1 MIPDQRFDKT
11 AKTFLARPVRG
22 STRLIMAAVTALA
35 LGLLGLIISL
45 NVHASVPLN
54 CAASPHVCGF
64 PDATN
69 TGFSPTAHL
78 LSVPSQVTS
87 GPGWKYDTRGWVEV
101 SGKGA
106 TLSGLYIPY
115 NLDISASDVTIN
127 NVEVVEP
134 GNNPGISLRHTSN
147 VTIENSDI
155 SSPYNTGPNRNQ
167 VAIKDIFGD
176 STGTTINANN
186 IWNTSTAVQISEGT
200 VENNYIHN
208 LGYLTGDHIDG
219 IASHAGQAALSIVN
233 NTVLNS
239 LNQTCAIGLFE
250 DFGPQFNVK
259 ITGNLLAGGGYAV
272 YGGANPGKA
281 TPSNIVITNNRFS
294 PMYYPHSG
302 YYGTHTATA
311 VGKNGNVWSGNLW
324 DNTGQP
330 VNP

>member
-1 MIPDQRFDKT
+1 
-11 AKTFLARPVRG
+11 
-22 STRLIMAAVTALA
+22 MAAVTALA
-35 LGLLGLIISL
+35 LGLLGLIILL

-106 TLSGLYIPY
+106 SLSGLYIPY
-115 NLDISASDVTIN
+115 NLDISASNVTIN
-127 NVEVVEP
+127 NVEVVET

-155 SSPYNTGPNRNQ
+155 SSPYNTGPNRLQ

-208 LGYLTGDHIDG
+208 LGYLHRRSHRRHRQPRRRSRPDHRPQHRPQLPQPDLCHRPVRGLRSPVQRHDHRQPPRRRRLRRVRRRQPRPARRPPTSSSPTTG
-219 IASHAGQAALSIVN
+219 SRPC
-233 NTVLNS
+233 T
-239 LNQTCAIGLFE
+239 TR
-250 DFGPQFNVK
+250 
-259 ITGNLLAGGGYAV
+259 TAV
-272 YGGANPGKA
+272 TTARTRPL
-281 TPSNIVITNNRFS
+281 PPPER
-294 PMYYPHSG
+294 
-302 YYGTHTATA
+302 TAT
-311 VGKNGNVWSGNLW
+311 SGPATSGTTPASQSTN
-324 DNTGQP
+324 DPHHARAEPPAIRQGAQRGIK
-330 VNP
+330 